1 MDRFERAGAAFA
13 RLCSIMGRLRAAG
26 GCPWDREQTLDSL
39 KPYLIEEAYETLE
52 AIEHGEPAKHC
63 EELGDLLLQIVF
75 QAELRA
81 EAEVFDAADV
91 ASGITDKLIRRHPHV
106 FGEVEANDAAGALK
120 SWESVKANERAGKE
134 GRLDG
139 VPKSMP
145 ALLRAFRTS
154 EKAAAIGFDWPDLPS
169 VARKVEEEWREIR
182 DAQAIAG
189 PDRDERVREEV
200 GDLLF
205 AMTSYARHLGVDPE
219 NALRAATDKFSRRF
233 KHVERELVALGKANQ
248 KVPINELEALWQKAK
263 DTENG
268 DPNP

>member
-1 MDRFERAGAAFA
+1 MDRFERAGEAFA
-13 RLCSIMGRLRAAG
+13 RLCSIMGRLRAPG

-52 AIEHGEPAKHC
+52 AIEHGEPGKHC

-81 EAEVFDAADV
+81 EAQVFEVADV
-91 ASGITDKLIRRHPHV
+91 VRGIADKLIRRHPHV
-106 FGEVEANDAAGALK
+106 FGEKTANDAASAFK

-169 VARKVEEEWREIR
+169 VAAKVEEEWREIH
-182 DAQAIAG
+182 DAQAITG
-189 PDRDERVREEV
+189 PDRADRVREEV

-205 AMTSYARHLGVDPE
+205 AMASYARHLGVDPE
-219 NALRAATDKFSRRF
+219 NALRSATDKFSRRF
-233 KHVERELVALGKANQ
+233 KHVEGELLALGKANQ
-248 KVPINELEALWQKAK
+248 KLPISELEVLWQKAK
-263 DTENG
+263 DAENG
-268 DPNP
+268 PPIS